1 MRQCEVYVHGIRAG
15 ILTEDDRRE
24 YTFAY
29 DKAYLL
35 GMGNPPVSLTMPLRS
50 EPYHSPYLFPFFF
63 NMLSEGENRQI
74 QSQLLHIDA
83 EDDFG
88 ILLATAQSDTIGAV
102 TVKPIA
108 I

>member
-15 ILTEDDRRE
+15 ILTENDNRE
-24 YTFAY
+24 YVFTY
-29 DKAYLL
+29 DKSYLL
-35 GMGNPPVSLTMPLRS
+35 EGKNPPVSLTLPLRE

-88 ILLATAQSDTIGAV
+88 ILLATAQYDTIGAV
-102 TVKPIA
+102 TVKPLEI
-108 I
+108 